1 MFFITYKEE
10 DMKDNYNIRFGYCR
24 CSHSQTKND
33 QDITRQINEL
43 IKVGVLEENIVYE
56 FISGTKEKKPK
67 LMELLDKCNV
77 GDTIVCCELSR
88 LSRSFKDFFDT
99 LQILKD
105 KKLRLELLI
114 NGIVV
119 DFSKDKLDPF
129 TTFFLNI
136 IMSFNSLE
144 VEVTRKRIKS
154 GIENSRKKGV
164 RLGRPTLTKDDI
176 PLSFY
181 KNLDLYNNKKINKSE
196 FARVMNWCRP
206 KLDRILK
213 LNSSD

>member
-1 MFFITYKEE
+1 MFFVTYKEE
-10 DMKDNYNIRFGYCR
+10 TMEDSNIRYGYCR
-24 CSHSQTKND
+24 CSTNENN

-43 IKVGVLEENIVYE
+43 MKVGVLEEHIVYE

-67 LMELLDKCNV
+67 LMELLDKCNI

-99 LQILKD
+99 LQVLKD

-144 VEVTRKRIKS
+144 VEVTRVRILSGIKNSKKKS
-154 GIENSRKKGV
+154 G
-164 RLGRPTLTKDDI
+164 RPQLTKDDI
-176 PLSFY
+176 PMSFY

-196 FARVMNWCRP
+196 FARLMNWSRP

-213 LNSSD
+213 LNFND

>member
-1 MFFITYKEE
+1 ME
-10 DMKDNYNIRFGYCR
+10 DSNSIRYGYCR
-24 CSHSQTKND
+24 CSTNENN

-43 IKVGVLEENIVYE
+43 KKVGVLEQNIVYE

-67 LMELLDKCNV
+67 LMELLDRCNY

-105 KKLRLELLI
+105 KKLRLELLM
-114 NGIVV
+114 NNIVV
-119 DFSKDKLDPF
+119 DFSTEKLDPF

-144 VEVTRKRIKS
+144 VEVTRERIISGIKNSKKKS
-154 GIENSRKKGV
+154 G
-164 RLGRPTLTKDDI
+164 RPQLTKEDI

-181 KNLDLYNNKKINKSE
+181 KNLDLYKNKKINKTE
-196 FARVMNWCRP
+196 FARLMNWSRP

-213 LNSSD
+213 LNSKE

>member
-1 MFFITYKEE
+1 MFFVTYKEE
-10 DMKDNYNIRFGYCR
+10 TMEDSNNIRYGYCR
-24 CSHSQTKND
+24 CSTKENN

-43 IKVGVLEENIVYE
+43 MKVGVLEENIVYE

-67 LMELLDKCNV
+67 LMKLLDKCNI

-99 LQILKD
+99 LQVLKD

-119 DFSKDKLDPF
+119 DFSKEKLDPF

-136 IMSFNSLE
+136 MMSFNSLE
-144 VEVTRKRIKS
+144 VEVTRERIKS
-154 GIENSRKKGV
+154 GIENSRNKGV
-164 RLGRPTLTKDDI
+164 KLGRPTLTKEDI

-196 FARVMNWCRP
+196 FARLMNWSRP

-213 LNSSD
+213 LNLEE

>member
-1 MFFITYKEE
+1 MFFVTYKEE
-10 DMKDNYNIRFGYCR
+10 TMEDSNIRYGYCR
-24 CSHSQTKND
+24 CSTNENN

-43 IKVGVLEENIVYE
+43 MKVGVLEENIVYE

-67 LMELLDKCNV
+67 LMELLDKCNI

-99 LQILKD
+99 LQVLKD

-144 VEVTRKRIKS
+144 VEVTRERIISGIKNSKKKS
-154 GIENSRKKGV
+154 G
-164 RLGRPTLTKDDI
+164 RPQLTKDDI
-176 PLSFY
+176 PMSFY
-181 KNLDLYNNKKINKSE
+181 KNLDLYNNKKINKCE
-196 FARVMNWCRP
+196 FARLMNWSRP

-213 LNSSD
+213 LNNKI

>member
-1 MFFITYKEE
+1 MEYS
-10 DMKDNYNIRFGYCR
+10 NIRYGYCR
-24 CSHSQTKND
+24 CSTNENN

-43 IKVGVLEENIVYE
+43 MKVGVLEEHIVYE

-99 LQILKD
+99 LQVLKD

-119 DFSKDKLDPF
+119 DFSKDRLDPF

-144 VEVTRKRIKS
+144 VEVTRERIISGIKNSKKKS
-154 GIENSRKKGV
+154 G
-164 RLGRPTLTKDDI
+164 RPQLTKDDI
-176 PLSFY
+176 PMSFY
-181 KNLDLYNNKKINKSE
+181 KNLDLYNNKKINKCE
-196 FARVMNWCRP
+196 FARLMNWSRP

-213 LNSSD
+213 LNNKI

>member
-1 MFFITYKEE
+1 ME
-10 DMKDNYNIRFGYCR
+10 DSNIRYGYCR
-24 CSHSQTKND
+24 CSTNENN

-43 IKVGVLEENIVYE
+43 MKVGVLEEHIVYE

-99 LQILKD
+99 LQVLKD

-119 DFSKDKLDPF
+119 DFSKDRLDPF

-144 VEVTRKRIKS
+144 VEVTRERIISGIKNSKKKS
-154 GIENSRKKGV
+154 G
-164 RLGRPTLTKDDI
+164 RPQLTKDDI
-176 PLSFY
+176 PMSFY
-181 KNLDLYNNKKINKSE
+181 KNLDLYNNKKINKCE
-196 FARVMNWCRP
+196 FARLMNWSRP

-213 LNSSD
+213 LNNKI

>member
-1 MFFITYKEE
+1 MFFVTYKEE
-10 DMKDNYNIRFGYCR
+10 TMEDSNIRYGYCR
-24 CSHSQTKND
+24 CSTNENN

-43 IKVGVLEENIVYE
+43 MKVGVLEEHIVYE

-99 LQILKD
+99 LQVLKD

-119 DFSKDKLDPF
+119 DFSKDRLDPF

-144 VEVTRKRIKS
+144 VEVTRVRILSGIKNSKKKS
-154 GIENSRKKGV
+154 G
-164 RLGRPTLTKDDI
+164 RPQLTKDDI
-176 PLSFY
+176 PMSFY
-181 KNLDLYNNKKINKSE
+181 KNLDLYNNKKINKCE
-196 FARVMNWCRP
+196 FARLMNWSRP

-213 LNSSD
+213 LNNKI

>member
-1 MFFITYKEE
+1 MFFVTYKEE
-10 DMKDNYNIRFGYCR
+10 TMEDSNIRYGYCR
-24 CSHSQTKND
+24 CSTNENN

-43 IKVGVLEENIVYE
+43 MKVGVLEENIVYE

-67 LMELLDKCNV
+67 LMELLDKCNI

-99 LQILKD
+99 LQILKY
-105 KKLRLELLI
+105 KKLRLELLM
-114 NGIVV
+114 NNIVV

-129 TTFFLNI
+129 TTVFLNI

-144 VEVTRKRIKS
+144 VEVTRVRILSGIKNSKKKS
-154 GIENSRKKGV
+154 G
-164 RLGRPTLTKDDI
+164 RPQLTKDDI
-176 PLSFY
+176 PMSFY

-196 FARVMNWCRP
+196 FARLMNWSRP

-213 LNSSD
+213 LNSNE

>member
-1 MFFITYKEE
+1 ME
-10 DMKDNYNIRFGYCR
+10 DSNIRYGYCR
-24 CSHSQTKND
+24 CSTNENN

-43 IKVGVLEENIVYE
+43 MKVGVLEENIVYE

-67 LMELLDKCNV
+67 LMELLDKCNI

-99 LQILKD
+99 LQVLKD

-144 VEVTRKRIKS
+144 VEVTRERIISGIKNSKKKS
-154 GIENSRKKGV
+154 G
-164 RLGRPTLTKDDI
+164 RPQLTKDDI
-176 PLSFY
+176 PMSFY
-181 KNLDLYNNKKINKSE
+181 KNLDLYNNKKINKCE
-196 FARVMNWCRP
+196 FARLMNWSRP

-213 LNSSD
+213 LNNKI

>member
-1 MFFITYKEE
+1 ME
-10 DMKDNYNIRFGYCR
+10 DSNIRYGYCR
-24 CSHSQTKND
+24 CSTNENN

-43 IKVGVLEENIVYE
+43 KKVGVLEENIVYE

-67 LMELLDKCNV
+67 LMELLNKCDY

-99 LQILKD
+99 LQVLKE
-105 KKLRLELLI
+105 KKLRLELLM
-114 NGIVV
+114 NNIVV
-119 DFSKDKLDPF
+119 DFSKEKLDPF

-144 VEVTRKRIKS
+144 VEVTRERIISGIKNSKKKS
-154 GIENSRKKGV
+154 G
-164 RLGRPTLTKDDI
+164 RPQLTKDDI

-181 KNLDLYNNKKINKSE
+181 KNLDLYNNKKINKCE
-196 FARVMNWCRP
+196 FARLMNWSRP

-213 LNSSD
+213 LNNKD

>member
-1 MFFITYKEE
+1 ME
-10 DMKDNYNIRFGYCR
+10 DSNIRYGYCR
-24 CSHSQTKND
+24 CSTNENN

-43 IKVGVLEENIVYE
+43 MKVGVLEEHIVYE

-67 LMELLDKCNV
+67 LMELLDKCNI

-99 LQILKD
+99 LQVLKD

-144 VEVTRKRIKS
+144 VEVTRVRILSGIKNSKKKS
-154 GIENSRKKGV
+154 G
-164 RLGRPTLTKDDI
+164 RPQLTKDDI
-176 PLSFY
+176 PMSFY

-196 FARVMNWCRP
+196 FARLMNWSRP

-213 LNSSD
+213 LNSND

>member
-1 MFFITYKEE
+1 ME
-10 DMKDNYNIRFGYCR
+10 DSNNIRYGYCR
-24 CSHSQTKND
+24 CSTNENN

-43 IKVGVLEENIVYE
+43 MKVGVLEENIVYE

-67 LMELLDKCNV
+67 LMKLLDKCNI

-99 LQILKD
+99 LQVLKD

-119 DFSKDKLDPF
+119 DFSKEKLDPF

-136 IMSFNSLE
+136 MMSFNSLE
-144 VEVTRKRIKS
+144 VEVTRERIKS
-154 GIENSRKKGV
+154 GIENSRNKGV
-164 RLGRPTLTKDDI
+164 KLGRPTLTKEDI

-196 FARVMNWCRP
+196 FARLMNWSRP

-213 LNSSD
+213 LNLKE

>member
-1 MFFITYKEE
+1 MEE
-10 DMKDNYNIRFGYCR
+10 KIRYGYCR
-24 CSHSQTKND
+24 CSTNEIN

-43 IKVGVLEENIVYE
+43 KKVGVLEDNIIYE

-67 LMELLDKCNV
+67 LMELLDKCNY
-77 GDTIVCCELSR
+77 GDTVVCCELSR

-105 KKLRLELLI
+105 KKLRLELLM
-114 NGIVV
+114 NNIVV

-144 VEVTRKRIKS
+144 VEVTRERIIS
-154 GIENSRKKGV
+154 GIRNSKKKS
-164 RLGRPTLTKDDI
+164 GRPTLTKEDI

-196 FARVMNWCRP
+196 FARLMNWSRP

>member
-1 MFFITYKEE
+1 MFFVTYKEE
-10 DMKDNYNIRFGYCR
+10 TMEDSNIRYGYCR
-24 CSHSQTKND
+24 CSTNENN

-43 IKVGVLEENIVYE
+43 MKVGVLEEHIVYE

-99 LQILKD
+99 LQVLKD

-144 VEVTRKRIKS
+144 VDVTRERIKS
-154 GIENSRKKGV
+154 GIENSRNKGV
-164 RLGRPTLTKDDI
+164 KLGRPNLTKDDI

-196 FARVMNWCRP
+196 FARLMNWSRP

-213 LNSSD
+213 LNSNE

>member
-1 MFFITYKEE
+1 MFFVTYKEE
-10 DMKDNYNIRFGYCR
+10 TMEDSNIRYGYCR
-24 CSHSQTKND
+24 CSTNENN

-43 IKVGVLEENIVYE
+43 MKVGVLEENIVYE

-67 LMELLDKCNV
+67 LMELLDKCNY

-99 LQILKD
+99 LQVLKD

-119 DFSKDKLDPF
+119 DFSKDRLDPF

-144 VEVTRKRIKS
+144 VEVTRERIISGIKNSKKKS
-154 GIENSRKKGV
+154 G
-164 RLGRPTLTKDDI
+164 RPQLTKDDI
-176 PLSFY
+176 PMSFY
-181 KNLDLYNNKKINKSE
+181 KNLDLYNNKKINKCE
-196 FARVMNWCRP
+196 FARLMNWSRP

-213 LNSSD
+213 LNNKI

>member
-1 MFFITYKEE
+1 ME
-10 DMKDNYNIRFGYCR
+10 DSNIRYGYCR
-24 CSHSQTKND
+24 CSTNENN

-43 IKVGVLEENIVYE
+43 MKVGVLEEHIVYE

-99 LQILKD
+99 LQVLKD

-119 DFSKDKLDPF
+119 DFSKDRLDPF

-144 VEVTRKRIKS
+144 VEVTRERIIS
-154 GIENSRKKGV
+154 GIKNSKKIS
-164 RLGRPTLTKDDI
+164 GRPQLTKDDI
-176 PLSFY
+176 PMSFY
-181 KNLDLYNNKKINKSE
+181 KNLDLYNNKKINKCE
-196 FARVMNWCRP
+196 FARLMNWSRP

-213 LNSSD
+213 LNNKI

>member
-1 MFFITYKEE
+1 ME
-10 DMKDNYNIRFGYCR
+10 DKIRYGYCR
-24 CSHSQTKND
+24 CSTNEIY

-43 IKVGVLEENIVYE
+43 KKVGVLQQNIVYE

-67 LMELLDKCNV
+67 LMELLDKCNY

-105 KKLRLELLI
+105 KKLRLELLM
-114 NGIVV
+114 NNIVV
-119 DFSKDKLDPF
+119 DFSKEKLDPF

-144 VEVTRKRIKS
+144 VEVTRERIISGIKNSKKKS
-154 GIENSRKKGV
+154 G
-164 RLGRPTLTKDDI
+164 RPQLTKEDI

-181 KNLDLYNNKKINKSE
+181 KNLDLYKNKKINKTE
-196 FARVMNWCRP
+196 FARLMNWSRP
-206 KLDRILK
+206 KLDRIIK
-213 LNSSD
+213 LNSKE

>member
-1 MFFITYKEE
+1 MESNT
-10 DMKDNYNIRFGYCR
+10 NIRYGYCR
-24 CSHSQTKND
+24 CSTNEIN

-43 IKVGVLEENIVYE
+43 KKVGVLEENIVYE

-67 LMELLDKCNV
+67 LMELLNKCNY

-105 KKLRLELLI
+105 KKLRLELLM
-114 NGIVV
+114 NNIVV

-144 VEVTRKRIKS
+144 VEVTRERIISGIKNSKKKS
-154 GIENSRKKGV
+154 G
-164 RLGRPTLTKDDI
+164 RPQLTKEDI

-196 FARVMNWCRP
+196 FARLMNWSRP

-213 LNSSD
+213 LNNK